1 MKKYLRSNIGYIILA
16 VLLGLLYSGLNVYVA
31 IILQKVIDIA
41 ELKDME
47 MFIFLTIGALVY
59 VALLSLLQF
68 LYLTMT
74 KYLVARI
81 IKSLRK
87 DVFYGIFNQ
96 NFMAYS
102 KINNADYISALTN
115 DVNVIEQDFIL
126 PFIGITQNL
135 FIFLFTTYFLIRL
148 SIEVTVSLSLCLVLM
163 FIIPQLTGNL
173 LQKKQGKYSKQ
184 IALFLEKT
192 KDFFGGY
199 EVIRSFNIYEIIKR
213 KFNSENERT
222 AKVKFSKDRVFAL
235 NESLSFLLSFVAQF
249 AVLFVAAYLIIID
262 KITMGVLVALVQL
275 SSNFVNPV
283 CEIMNCFAAIKSVE
297 PIVKKLNDLS
307 HHENQKN
314 GKTPP
319 TFEKAL
325 EMRNVSFS
333 YEDDAAPIL
342 DRANIVFEKNKKY
355 ALLGE
360 SGCGKTTMIRL
371 LTGYF
376 SNYDGE
382 ILYDEKELK
391 DIDTSQM
398 GEVVSV
404 VHQNVFLFDESIYDN
419 ICLFKEYSD
428 EQVKAS
434 ILSSGVD
441 LFLAEQKDGI
451 RTMVGEGANNL
462 SGGQKQ
468 RIAVARALITKPQ
481 ILIFDEGTSS
491 LDLKTAHDIEERLLN
506 IDNLTMITIT
516 HNSNSDLLKK
526 YDHILKISDGKVTIS

>member
-1 MKKYLRSNIGYIILA
+1 MKKYLKSNMGYVVLA

-47 MFIFLTIGALVY
+47 MFVFLTIGTLAY
-59 VALLSLLQF
+59 VALLSLLKF
-68 LYLTMT
+68 LYLAMT

-87 DVFYGIFNQ
+87 DVFNGIFSQ
-96 NFMAYS
+96 NFIAYS

-126 PFIGITQNL
+126 PFISITQNL
-135 FIFLFTTYFLIRL
+135 FIFLFTTYFLIKL
-148 SIEVTVSLSLCLVLM
+148 SVEVTISLSLCLVLM
-163 FIIPQLTGNL
+163 FLIPQLTGNL
-173 LQKKQGKYSKQ
+173 LQKKQSKYSKQ
-184 IALFLEKT
+184 IATFLEKT

-199 EVIRSFNIYEIIKR
+199 EVIKSFNIYEIIKR
-213 KFNSENERT
+213 KFNGENEKT
-222 AKVKFSKDRVFAL
+222 AKVKFYKDRIFAL

-262 KITMGVLVALVQL
+262 KITMGALVALVQL
-275 SSNFVNPV
+275 SGNFVNPV

-297 PIVKKLNDLS
+297 PIVKKLNDFS
-307 HHENQKN
+307 QNKSQQK
-314 GKTPP
+314 GKTSPA
-319 TFEKAL
+319 FEKAL
-325 EMRNVSFS
+325 EMKNVSFS
-333 YEDDAAPIL
+333 YESDADPIL
-342 DRANIVFEKNKKY
+342 DRVNIIFEKNKKY

-360 SGCGKTTMIRL
+360 SGCGKTTLIRL

-382 ILYDEKELK
+382 ILYDEKDLK

-428 EQVKAS
+428 EQVKES
-434 ILSSGVD
+434 ITSSGVD

-451 RTMVGEGANNL
+451 RTMVGEDANNL

-506 IDNLTMITIT
+506 IENLTMITIT
-516 HNSNSDLLKK
+516 HNSNDDLLKK
-526 YDHILKISDGKVTIS
+526 YNHVLKMKDGKVSVS

>member
-1 MKKYLRSNIGYIILA
+1 MKKYLKSNMGYVVLA

-47 MFIFLTIGALVY
+47 MFVFLTIGTLAY
-59 VALLSLLQF
+59 VALLSLLKF
-68 LYLTMT
+68 LYLAMT

-87 DVFYGIFNQ
+87 DVFNGIFSQ
-96 NFMAYS
+96 NFIAYS

-126 PFIGITQNL
+126 PFISITQNL
-135 FIFLFTTYFLIRL
+135 FIFLFTTYFLIKL
-148 SIEVTVSLSLCLVLM
+148 SVEVTISLSLCLVLM
-163 FIIPQLTGNL
+163 FLIPQLTGNL
-173 LQKKQGKYSKQ
+173 LQKKQSKYSKQ
-184 IALFLEKT
+184 IAAFLEKT

-199 EVIRSFNIYEIIKR
+199 EVIKSFNIYEIIKR
-213 KFNSENERT
+213 KFNGENEKT
-222 AKVKFSKDRVFAL
+222 AKVKFYKDRVFAL

-262 KITMGVLVALVQL
+262 KITMGALVALVQL
-275 SSNFVNPV
+275 SGNFVNPV

-297 PIVKKLNDLS
+297 PIVKKLNDFS
-307 HHENQKN
+307 QNKSQQK

-319 TFEKAL
+319 AFEKAL
-325 EMRNVSFS
+325 KMKNVSFS
-333 YEDDAAPIL
+333 YGSDAAPIL
-342 DRANIVFEKNKKY
+342 DRVNIIFEKNKKY

-360 SGCGKTTMIRL
+360 SGCGKTTLIRL

-382 ILYDEKELK
+382 ILYDEKDLK

-428 EQVKAS
+428 EQVKES
-434 ILSSGVD
+434 ITSSGVD

-451 RTMVGEGANNL
+451 RTMVGEDANNL

-506 IDNLTMITIT
+506 IENLTMITIT
-516 HNSNSDLLKK
+516 HNPNDDLLKK
-526 YDHILKISDGKVTIS
+526 YNHVLKMKDGKVSVS